1 MILFIFSNAAFG
13 SDKEDFDLFVRYYRE
28 RNYAMV
34 KNLAKDLIEKPQFR
48 YHTKLIL
55 SEVYFQ
61 ENDFYYSEQL
71 LKELLEEFP
80 DRAAEINKRLE
91 KLDKERRFVS
101 SKSSEANR
109 RFVVFWREGQ
119 QKNETILKDVNEH
132 LDEAYLQAGRF
143 FEWYPEDTTQI
154 ILYYGTEY
162 TDYTVFPIWSQG
174 GYDGKLRIMIT
185 QGMPSKILK
194 ELIFHEYAHLVIA
207 GITKGNCPLW
217 FNEAVAQYFSRKYG
231 LGEEIGVETFKYS
244 YNTFPKNWTNMPKDE
259 IKTVYKDSLMVLVSI
274 VQKSDE
280 AFILNTLQALGK
292 GESFEKAANK
302 AVSIYGLSL
311 KDFEKRGEDR

>member
-34 KNLAKDLIEKPQFR
+34 KNLAKELIEKPQFR

-119 QKNETILKDVNEH
+119 QKNETILKEVNEY

-143 FEWYPEDTTQI
+143 FEWYPEDTVQI

-259 IKTVYKDSLMVLVSI
+259 IKTVYKESLMVLVSI

-311 KDFEKRGEDR
+311 KDFEKRGGDR

>member
-1 MILFIFSNAAFG
+1 
-13 SDKEDFDLFVRYYRE
+13 
-28 RNYAMV
+28 MV
-34 KNLAKDLIEKPQFR
+34 KNLAKELIEKPQFR

-119 QKNETILKDVNEH
+119 QKNETILKEVNEY

-143 FEWYPEDTTQI
+143 FEWYPEDTVQI

-311 KDFEKRGEDR
+311 KDFEKKGEDR

>member
-1 MILFIFSNAAFG
+1 LILFIFSNAAFG

>member
-1 MILFIFSNAAFG
+1 LILFIFSNAAFG

-34 KNLAKDLIEKPQFR
+34 KNLAKELIEKPQFR

-119 QKNETILKDVNEH
+119 QKNETILKEVNEY

-143 FEWYPEDTTQI
+143 FEWYPEDTVQI

-311 KDFEKRGEDR
+311 KDFEKKGGDR

>member
-1 MILFIFSNAAFG
+1 LILFIFSNAAFG

-34 KNLAKDLIEKPQFR
+34 KNLAKELIEKPQFR

-119 QKNETILKDVNEH
+119 QKNETILKEVNEY

-143 FEWYPEDTTQI
+143 FEWYPEDTVQI

-274 VQKSDE
+274 VQKSDD

>member
-34 KNLAKDLIEKPQFR
+34 KNLAKELIEKPQFR

-119 QKNETILKDVNEH
+119 QKNETILKEVNEY

-143 FEWYPEDTTQI
+143 FEWYPEDTVQI

-274 VQKSDE
+274 VQKSDD